1 MSRQKTLQKLTN
13 NGAVSDLLKN
23 DNPISQEDVD
33 KLSLREQ
40 KQLERQVNAKLSK
53 LKGEDRDKLISK
65 VLPLL
70 PKGEKNRLWMINHVM
85 IKNSLHRLLN
95 EFNRTPS
102 TIEIAKDTELSRQT
116 VHKHL
121 KEFDTNEL
129 YDEEIRKYEIMLPDL
144 LGHLYMFGTNGW
156 KPDIRA
162 LRLFFDIIKHTQ
174 TKTNQ
179 ETNIQNNYIQINN
192 IRLDQQTVQSLPKD
206 SLNEIEKI
214 ISVGI
219 PEKRLD

>member
-23 DNPISQEDVD
+23 DNPMSQQDFD
-33 KLSLREQ
+33 KLSLRKR

-53 LKGEDRDKLISK
+53 LKGEDCDKLISK
-65 VLPLL
+65 FLPFL
-70 PKGEKNRLWMINHVM
+70 PKEEKNRLWMINHTR

-129 YDEEIRKYEIMLPDL
+129 YDEEIRKYEIMLPDV
-144 LGHLYMFGTNGW
+144 LGHLYRFGTNGW

-179 ETNIQNNYIQINN
+179 ETNIQNNFIQINN

-219 PEKRLD
+219 PEKRQD